1 MKIADSYIILRRMAF
16 YRDATLGRLLTDE
29 GELICYTLEPTWR
42 EDNQRKVRGKT
53 AVPEGVYI
61 LSEVFDSE
69 LRYKCLRVCG
79 VNGMRNV
86 HLCFITQQRATPDQ
100 TRGNILL
107 GTGLDYVNG
116 SLTDCI
122 GAFRRLYAYYA
133 SKRCNHQRLCLHV
146 INEGAIDCTDES
158 FHVDSAGVNSTELE
172 DYEINTY

>member
-1 MKIADSYIILRRMAF
+1 MKFTDTYIIIRRMAL

-42 EDNQRKVRGKT
+42 EGNQRKVRGKT
-53 AVPEGVYI
+53 AVCEGEYI

-86 HLCFITQQRATPDQ
+86 RLCFITQQRATPDQ
-100 TRGNILL
+100 TKGNILL
-107 GTGLDYVNG
+107 GIGLDYVNG